1 MRLRRVLNSTLMLLA
16 SLLIVATT
24 LSTGSAMATDD
35 GVTETAETPE
45 TQIDLLSTEV
55 YPLTFPIVG
64 DTYYSDTFGAPR
76 SGGRTHEGIDIMGY
90 GWKGLPIVAAHSGT
104 ITRTTE
110 SSGRDCC
117 AIWGLAAGDGWETW
131 YIHMNNDTPGTD
143 DGKGWGFV
151 PGLEVGTR
159 VEAGELIG
167 WVGDSGNAEW
177 VSPHLHFE
185 LHKNGVVINPYPS
198 LQAATK
204 IDMPRIA
211 GANRFTTAVEISQ
224 SAYPDGA
231 NIAYLATAYNFPD
244 ALAGGTGAA
253 QTNGPILLS
262 EVDSIPAVTL
272 DELRRLDPS
281 RVVILGGEAALAAPV
296 EDALL
301 EMDVEIIRLAGH
313 DRYDT
318 AAQISQMHFEPGV
331 QYAFVT
337 GGLEFPSAVA
347 GAPAA
352 AQSNSPMLLT
362 RPDSLPAYT
371 RDELVRLQ
379 PDVIIVLGD
388 TGVVGT
394 SVEQQLAAFAR
405 SGTVERLAGI
415 DDYGTAVAIS
425 QWAHP
430 EGATTAYLATS
441 GTYVDALAG
450 LAVAARDGAPILLV
464 GDDLDPVVA
473 DELERLGADDVIALG
488 GPAAVVPKIAMR
500 LWNILN
506 NNDMPLWK

>member
-1 MRLRRVLNSTLMLLA
+1 MRLLRVQNSTLILLV
-16 SLLIVATT
+16 SLLTVATI
-24 LSTGSAMATDD
+24 LSAGTAMAADD
-35 GVTETAETPE
+35 EMTKSGE
-45 TQIDLLSTEV
+45 TQIDPLATEV
-55 YPLTFPIVG
+55 YPIVFPIVG

-90 GWKGLPIVAAHSGT
+90 GWKGIPIVAAHAGI

-110 SSGRDCC
+110 SSGRECC
-117 AIWGLAAGDGWETW
+117 AIWGLAADDGWETW

-185 LHKNGVVINPYPS
+185 LHKNGAVINPYPS
-198 LQAATK
+198 LQAATR

-224 SAYPDGA
+224 SAYPGGA
-231 NIAYLATAYNFPD
+231 NVAYVATAYNFPD

-253 QTNGPILLS
+253 RTNGPILLS
-262 EVDSIPAVTL
+262 TVDSIPAVTL
-272 DELRRLDPS
+272 DELRRLGPS
-281 RVVILGGEAALAAPV
+281 RVVILGGEAALAPSV
-296 EDALL
+296 EADLAGLGV
-301 EMDVEIIRLAGH
+301 DVVRLAGR

-318 AAQISQMHFEPGV
+318 AAQISRMHFDPGV
-331 QYAFVT
+331 RYAFVT
-337 GGLEFPSAVA
+337 GGLEFEAAVA

-352 AQSNSPMLLT
+352 ALNGSPMLLT
-362 RPDSLPAYT
+362 RPESLPAYT
-371 RDELVRLQ
+371 RDELARLR
-379 PDVIIVLGD
+379 PDVIIVLGNA
-388 TGVVGT
+388 GVVGEA
-394 SVEQQLAAFAR
+394 VEQELAAYAQ
-405 SGTVERLAGI
+405 SGAVERLSG
-415 DDYGTAVAIS
+415 DDAYGTAVAIS
-425 QWAHP
+425 RWAHP
-430 EGATTAYLATS
+430 DGATNSYLATS

-450 LAVAARDGAPILLV
+450 LAVANRDRAPILLV
-464 GDDLDPVVA
+464 GDDLDTVVES
-473 DELERLGADDVIALG
+473 ELVRLGSTEIIALG
-488 GPAAVVPKIAMR
+488 GPAAVVPRVAMR
-500 LWNILN
+500 VWNILN

>member
-1 MRLRRVLNSTLMLLA
+1 MRLRRVLSSTLILLA

-24 LSTGSAMATDD
+24 LSPGSAVAAD
-35 GVTETAETPE
+35 AEIAE

-55 YPLTFPIVG
+55 YPLVFPIVG
-64 DTYYSDTFGAPR
+64 DTYYSDTFGAAR

-90 GWKGLPIVAAHSGT
+90 GWKGIPIVAAHDGV
-104 ITRTTE
+104 IERTSV
-110 SSGRDCC
+110 SSGSSCC
-117 AIWGLAAGDGWETW
+117 AIWGLAADDGWETW

-159 VEAGELIG
+159 VEAGQLIG

-177 VSPHLHFE
+177 VTPHLHFE
-185 LHKNGVVINPYPS
+185 LHKNGLVINPYAS
-198 LQAATK
+198 LQAATR

-231 NIAYLATAYNFPD
+231 EIAYLATAYNFPD

-253 QTNGPILLS
+253 RTNGPILLS

-272 DELRRLDPS
+272 DELRRLGPS
-281 RVVILGGEAALAAPV
+281 RVVILGGEAALAPPV
-296 EDALL
+296 EETLAG
-301 EMDVEIIRLAGH
+301 MGVEVIRLAGH

-331 QYAFVT
+331 QYAFVA
-337 GGLEFPSAVA
+337 GGLEFTAAVA

-352 AQSNSPMLLT
+352 AQNGSPMLLT
-362 RPDSLPAYT
+362 RPDSLPSYT

-388 TGVVGT
+388 AGVVGAT
-394 SVEQQLAAFAR
+394 VEQELAAYAR
-405 SGTVERLAGI
+405 SGVVERLAGT
-415 DDYGTAVAIS
+415 DAHGTAVAIS

-430 EGATTAYLATS
+430 GGAPTAYLATS

-464 GDDLDPVVA
+464 DDDLDAVVA
-473 DELERLGADDVIALG
+473 DELERLGADDIVALG
-488 GPAAVVPKIAMR
+488 GPAAVVPRVAMR
-500 LWNILN
+500 IWNILN
-506 NNDMPLWK
+506 KNDMPLWK